1 MIDYTI
7 LYRSTLSATGGWS
20 TTETW
25 DLFISA
31 FNESERVKSVF
42 DWAHATTKSWI
53 IHPEYGLPTEKMPD
67 GALQPPNADEAEF
80 IAAVLD
86 AYQGELATSSVC
98 LDITG
103 MMRPHVMLFAL
114 MLFDRGVKKFDALY
128 SEPIR
133 YQEQEKTQF
142 SILPI
147 VNVRPVLGFEG
158 THVTDTANDLLVIG
172 SGYDDALIA
181 RVAEHKR
188 SARKLQVFGLPS
200 LRPDMYQQNVLQASR
215 AAESIG
221 TPGASVLHS
230 RFAPAN
236 DPFVT
241 ASVLK
246 SIVDAENERK
256 RLSNLYLC
264 PLATKPQA
272 LGFALYYLTELQG
285 TASSIVFP
293 FAKGY
298 STETSKGVSRIW
310 KYTVERLSS
319 A

>member
-7 LYRSTLSATGGWS
+7 LYRSTLSATGNWS
-20 TTETW
+20 AAETW

-31 FNESERVKSVF
+31 FNESERVRSVF
-42 DWAHATTKSWI
+42 EWAHATAKYWI
-53 IHPEYGLPTEKMPD
+53 IHPEYGLPAEKIPN
-67 GALQPPNADEAEF
+67 GALQPPNSDEAEF

-86 AYQGELATSSVC
+86 AYQGNLATASVC

-114 MLFDRGVKKFDALY
+114 MLFARGVKKFDALY
-128 SEPIR
+128 SEPVR
-133 YQEQEKTQF
+133 YQKQEHTQF

-158 THVTDTANDLLVIG
+158 THTTDTGNDLLVIG

-188 SARKLQVFGLPS
+188 SARKLQIFGLPS
-200 LRPDMYQQNVLQASR
+200 LRPDMYQQNVLQATK
-215 AAESIG
+215 AAEAIG
-221 TPGASVLHS
+221 SPGASVLHS

-241 ASVLK
+241 ADVLK
-246 SIVDAENERK
+246 SIVDSENALNP
-256 RLSNLYLC
+256 LSNLYLC

-272 LGFALYYLTELQG
+272 LGFALYYLTQLPG

-293 FAKGY
+293 FARGY
-298 STETSKGVSRIW
+298 SSETSKGVSRIW
-310 KYTVERLSS
+310 KYTVERL

>member
-1 MIDYTI
+1 MIDYTV
-7 LYRSTLSATGGWS
+7 LYRSTLPATGAWS
-20 TTETW
+20 PSEQW
-25 DLFISA
+25 NLFVSA

-42 DWAHATTKSWI
+42 DWAVADTKLWV
-53 IHPEYGLPTEKMPD
+53 IHPEYGMPAD
-67 GALQPPNADEAEF
+67 RIPAGALEPPNGDEAEF
-80 IAAVLD
+80 INAVLD
-86 AYQGELATSSVC
+86 AYPGDLTTASVC

-114 MLFDRGVKKFDALY
+114 MLFARGVRRFDALY

-133 YQEQEKTQF
+133 YQKQEHTQF

-147 VNVRPVLGFEG
+147 VTVRPVLGFEG
-158 THVTDTANDLLVIG
+158 THATETDNDLLVIG
-172 SGYDDALIA
+172 SGYDDALIS

-188 SARKLQVFGLPS
+188 SARKLQIFGLPS
-200 LRPDMYQQNVLQASR
+200 LRPDMYQQNVLQATR

-241 ASVLK
+241 ASVLQ
-246 SIVDAENERK
+246 SIVNSETAR
-256 RLSNLYLC
+256 RPLTNLYLC

-272 LGFALYYLTELQG
+272 LGFALYFITELQ
-285 TASSIVFP
+285 AKAASIVFP
-293 FAKGY
+293 FARGY
-298 STETSKGVSRIW
+298 SSETSTGVSRIW
-310 KYTVERLSS
+310 KYTVERFS
-319 A
+319 